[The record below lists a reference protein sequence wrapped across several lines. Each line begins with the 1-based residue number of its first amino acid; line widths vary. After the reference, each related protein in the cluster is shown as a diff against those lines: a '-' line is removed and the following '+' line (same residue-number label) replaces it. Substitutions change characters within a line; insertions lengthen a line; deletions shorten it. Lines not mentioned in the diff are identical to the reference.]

1 MELSIEQEKAINHVL
16 GPALVLAVPGA
27 GKTTVLIHRT
37 YKLISKHDI
46 NPERILSITF
56 SKASSLD
63 MKNRFEKTFP
73 DIQANTVKFS
83 TIHAFCFSLIRE
95 YSFINKVSY
104 KLIEDE
110 KNSLNKY
117 NLLKKIYYDLN
128 NDYITEE
135 KLDSLINYIG
145 YIKNMMLT
153 PEEFKKNN
161 KVEIDNFLDIFK
173 IYEEYKRKNRFIDF
187 DDMLTISL
195 EILHN
200 NRYLLE
206 KYRNKYDFFQI
217 DEGQDTSKV
226 QLKIIKLLASPK
238 NNLFIVADDDQSIY
252 GFRGAFPEGL
262 LNFNKEYI
270 HGKLYFMEKN
280 YRSTK
285 NIVSICNKFIKANL
299 ERYHKEIYTDNEF
312 LEPIN
317 IVKVKDTN
325 DQYKI
330 LLKELKNKN
339 LSECCVLYRNNLSSV
354 GLIEILERNNISFY
368 MRDTKLR
375 FFNHWM
381 LKDIINF
388 MFLANDTSNMDIY
401 ENLYYKLK
409 GYISKKHISFAK
421 TLDYRI
427 SVFDRIIEY
436 PGLSEFYKRNLRE
449 LKLDFRK
456 ISRLKPVDAIE
467 YIEKEMEYDE
477 YLKENSIKF
486 GYTYDTIKTILFY
499 TKLIAKNCDNL
510 DEFLGRL
517 KQLKYLSM
525 NSKNNAHSLALST
538 IHSAKGL
545 EFENV
550 YIIDL
555 VDGEFPSISSIE
567 SMEKGNLKPIEEERR
582 LFYVGMTR
590 AKKHLTLLTSKTI
603 GEKYHTQSRFL
614 KELESLV

>member
-339 LSECCVLYRNNLSSV
+339 LSE
-354 GLIEILERNNISFY
+354 
-368 MRDTKLR
+368 
-375 FFNHWM
+375 
-381 LKDIINF
+381 
-388 MFLANDTSNMDIY
+388 
-401 ENLYYKLK
+401 
-409 GYISKKHISFAK
+409 
-421 TLDYRI
+421 
-427 SVFDRIIEY
+427 
-436 PGLSEFYKRNLRE
+436 
-449 LKLDFRK
+449 
-456 ISRLKPVDAIE
+456 
-467 YIEKEMEYDE
+467 
-477 YLKENSIKF
+477 
-486 GYTYDTIKTILFY
+486 
-499 TKLIAKNCDNL
+499 
-510 DEFLGRL
+510 
-517 KQLKYLSM
+517 
-525 NSKNNAHSLALST
+525 
-538 IHSAKGL
+538 
-545 EFENV
+545 
-550 YIIDL
+550 
-555 VDGEFPSISSIE
+555 
-567 SMEKGNLKPIEEERR
+567 
-582 LFYVGMTR
+582 
-590 AKKHLTLLTSKTI
+590 
-603 GEKYHTQSRFL
+603 
-614 KELESLV
+614 

>member
-1 MELSIEQEKAINHVL
+1 
-16 GPALVLAVPGA
+16 
-27 GKTTVLIHRT
+27 
-37 YKLISKHDI
+37 
-46 NPERILSITF
+46 
-56 SKASSLD
+56 
-63 MKNRFEKTFP
+63 
-73 DIQANTVKFS
+73 
-83 TIHAFCFSLIRE
+83 
-95 YSFINKVSY
+95 
-104 KLIEDE
+104 
-110 KNSLNKY
+110 
-117 NLLKKIYYDLN
+117 
-128 NDYITEE
+128 
-135 KLDSLINYIG
+135 
-145 YIKNMMLT
+145 
-153 PEEFKKNN
+153 
-161 KVEIDNFLDIFK
+161 
-173 IYEEYKRKNRFIDF
+173 
-187 DDMLTISL
+187 
-195 EILHN
+195 
-200 NRYLLE
+200 
-206 KYRNKYDFFQI
+206 
-217 DEGQDTSKV
+217 
-226 QLKIIKLLASPK
+226 
-238 NNLFIVADDDQSIY
+238 
-252 GFRGAFPEGL
+252 
-262 LNFNKEYI
+262 
-270 HGKLYFMEKN
+270 
-280 YRSTK
+280 
-285 NIVSICNKFIKANL
+285 
-299 ERYHKEIYTDNEF
+299 
-312 LEPIN
+312 
-317 IVKVKDTN
+317 
-325 DQYKI
+325 
-330 LLKELKNKN
+330 
-339 LSECCVLYRNNLSSV
+339 
-354 GLIEILERNNISFY
+354 